1 MHYKQRVTT
10 TNKIIMDTELAEI
23 SAFVQAIP
31 PFDQLPVLL
40 LGKVIKAFSICY
52 VNKDQTLPPQQCV
65 NRPLFMI
72 RKGALTYRDN
82 TGELLG
88 KYGEGD
94 LCTVFCQENLTSDI
108 KVITEED
115 TLLYTIDYHELE
127 RLVADYPAVI
137 NFFSHSAEERLNDKM
152 SQVNEDAII
161 ASSLLNTGIN
171 QFYHTP
177 VATIAHNRS
186 IQDAAIKMTEH
197 KFSCLVIV
205 DVDGKSTSNATKAV
219 GIVTDKDLRQRCIAK
234 GLSFSHPVSEIMTS
248 NMLTIDHDSSAYDAL
263 MLMTAKRIH
272 HLPVMRNNQL
282 HAMVTITD
290 LMNNE
295 SQNAVNLTHI
305 IRKAKSVDE
314 LAETS
319 LLLPKLQ
326 IRMAKLG
333 TTADHVG
340 KSISAITMAFTIR
353 LIELAEKQL
362 GQAPVPYAW
371 LAAGSQA
378 RQEQFAHSDQDNAL
392 IISDKMT
399 PEDDKWFEQLA
410 TFVSDGLAKCGF
422 IYCPGNIMATNHQ
435 WRQPQKKW
443 HEYFRKWVET
453 PSPKA
458 LLNSSVFFDLTTVH
472 GDASLLEEVRAHLLK
487 KTKGNT
493 LFLAHLSK
501 NALAL
506 RPPLGFFRDF
516 VLIKNGENKNVLDLK
531 HNGIAPIVDLAR
543 IYALS
548 EGVQATNT
556 IERLRQ
562 VAGTPSL
569 TKASAANLI
578 DAYEF
583 LGLLRMEH
591 QAKKLQAH
599 EQPDNYLAP
608 KNISK
613 LEREHLK
620 DAFKVIKTLQDSRQ
634 STY

>member
-1 MHYKQRVTT
+1 MHYKQKVTI
-10 TNKIIMDTELAEI
+10 TNKIIMDIELAEI
-23 SAFVQAIP
+23 SSFVQEIP
-31 PFDQLPVLL
+31 PFDQLPPLL
-40 LGKVIKAFSICY
+40 LGKVLKAINICY
-52 VNKDQTLPPQQCV
+52 VNKNQPLPPVQCTSST
-65 NRPLFMI
+65 LFI
-72 RKGALTYRDN
+72 LRKGALTYSDN
-82 TGELLG
+82 TDELLG

-94 LCTVFCQENLTSDI
+94 ICTVFCQDVAPTEI
-108 KVITEED
+108 KVKTLED
-115 TLLYTIDYHELE
+115 TLLYSIDYHELE

-137 NFFSHSAEERLNDKM
+137 NFFAHSAEERLNNKM

-161 ASSLLNTGIN
+161 ASSLLNTSIS

-177 VATIAHNRS
+177 VATISHNQS
-186 IQDAAIKMTEH
+186 VQAAAIKMTEH

-205 DVDGKSTSNATKAV
+205 NDDVEVASEAKKPV

-234 GLSFSHPVSEIMTS
+234 GLDFANPVSAIMTS
-248 NMLTIDHDSSAYDAL
+248 NMLTINHDSSAYDAL

-272 HLPVMRNNQL
+272 HLPVMKNNQL

-305 IRKAKSVDE
+305 IRKAKSIDE
-314 LAETS
+314 LEEIS

-353 LIELAEKQL
+353 LIELAEQQL
-362 GQAPVPYAW
+362 GEAPVPYAW

-392 IISDKMT
+392 IIADEMT
-399 PEDDKWFEQLA
+399 SEDDKWFEQLA

-422 IYCPGNIMATNHQ
+422 IYCPGNIMATNQ
-435 WRQPQKKW
+435 KWRQPQKKW

-453 PSPKA
+453 PNPKA

-472 GDASLLEEVRAHLLK
+472 GDASLLEQVRSRLLK
-487 KTKGNT
+487 KTRGNT

-548 EGVQATNT
+548 EGVAATNT

-591 QAKKLQAH
+591 QAKKLQAN

-634 STY
+634 SAY

>member
-1 MHYKQRVTT
+1 MTE
-10 TNKIIMDTELAEI
+10 KIIMDTELAEI
-23 SAFVQAIP
+23 SAFVQTIP
-31 PFDQLPVLL
+31 PFDQLPPALL
-40 LGKVIKAFSICY
+40 SKVVNTISICY
-52 VNKDQTLPPQQCV
+52 LHQGEPLPPSHCAV
-65 NRPLFMI
+65 HPLFII
-72 RKGALTYRDN
+72 RKGALNYRDHLD
-82 TGELLG
+82 ELLG

-94 LCTVFCQENLTSDI
+94 LCTVFCQPPVSSEIT
-108 KVITEED
+108 VHTEED
-115 TLLYTIDYHELE
+115 TLLYSIDYQELE
-127 RLVADYPAVI
+127 LLVADYPAVL
-137 NFFSHSAEERLNDKM
+137 NFFVHSAEQRLNKKM
-152 SQVNEDAII
+152 SQINEDAII
-161 ASSLLNTGIN
+161 ASSLLNTSIS
-171 QFYHTP
+171 QFYHSP
-177 VATIAHNRS
+177 VETIDQHCS
-186 IQDAAIKMTEH
+186 IQEAAIKMTER

-205 DVDGKSTSNATKAV
+205 KDILQGDKRELQPI
-219 GIVTDKDLRQRCIAK
+219 GIVTDKDLRQRCIAT
-234 GLSFSHPVSEIMTS
+234 GLDFTQAVSSIMTE
-248 NMLTIDHDSSAYDAL
+248 NMLTINHDASAYDAL

-272 HLPVMRNNQL
+272 HLPVMKKNQL

-305 IRKAKSVDE
+305 IRKAKNIDE
-314 LAETS
+314 LVETS

-353 LIELAEKQL
+353 LIELAEQQL

-392 IISDKMT
+392 IIADNMI
-399 PEDDKWFEQLA
+399 PEDDQWFAKLA
-410 TFVSDGLAKCGF
+410 TFVCDGLAQCGF
-422 IYCPGNIMATNHQ
+422 IYCPGDIMATNPK

-443 HEYFRKWVET
+443 HKYFNQWVET

-472 GDASLLEEVRAHLLK
+472 GEISLLEQVRERLLK

-493 LFLAHLSK
+493 LFLAHLAK
-501 NALAL
+501 NALMN

-516 VLIKNGENKNVLDLK
+516 VLINNGENKNVLDLK

-548 EGVQATNT
+548 EGISATNT
-556 IERLRQ
+556 IERLKQ
-562 VAGTPSL
+562 VAGSPSL

-591 QAKKLQAH
+591 QAKKLQLN
-599 EQPDNYLAP
+599 EQPDNYLVP
-608 KNISK
+608 KHISK

-634 STY
+634 SAY